1 MMKAEELKRVLELYP
16 KADIYV
22 WGDRDANIEITY
34 GKDNVIINIK
44 KDRLSVQPETVK
56 GNYID

>member
-1 MMKAEELKRVLELYP
+1 MKAEELKRVLELYP

-22 WGDRDANIEITY
+22 WGNSNANIEITY

-44 KDRLSVQPETVK
+44 KTV
-56 GNYID
+56 